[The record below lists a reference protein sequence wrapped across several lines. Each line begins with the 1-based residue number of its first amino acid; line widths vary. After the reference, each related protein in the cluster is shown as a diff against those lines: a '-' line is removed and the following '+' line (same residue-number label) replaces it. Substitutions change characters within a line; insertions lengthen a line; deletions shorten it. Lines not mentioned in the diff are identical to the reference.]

1 MKKFDVIIDILII
14 VILLYTVLM
23 TVSDPMIC
31 FVLALLG
38 FGAMY
43 NNVKYLFKKNN
54 KK

>member
-14 VILLYTVLM
+14 VILLYTILM
-23 TVSDPMIC
+23 TVSDPIMC
-31 FVLALLG
+31 FILSLLG